1 MSFLVILISLTIN
14 YLWLKD
20 FDRFDDSWFFR
31 FRCRMETFTDRIE
44 AESLRWVAA
53 LLLVYGLPLLVLV
66 ALLLFLNGQF
76 AGLPT
81 MALHV
86 LVLLVAF
93 DRTQPGHL
101 AKEFLQRWNHGDEE
115 ACALYLQEQLELPD
129 SDMVQDC
136 ESLSEF
142 FSQQFVYLFFE
153 RMFVMFFWY
162 MLTGPVG
169 ILVAYISYQMRDSHR
184 DGTPVALVD
193 CVALLVSI
201 LEWLPVRLVALTF
214 SLAGNFVRCFES
226 LSKSLWDFDRNADTA
241 AMLHGYARCAL
252 SGLVSADE
260 QGGDQVEDGDEGQVS
275 AASEE
280 ESARAQKSREISA
293 LVSLLERSQAIW
305 LVVLAVITL
314 FAI

>member
-1 MSFLVILISLTIN
+1 MNFLVILISLTIN

-31 FRCRMETFTDRIE
+31 FRCRMETFADKIE

-53 LLLVYGLPLLVLV
+53 LLLIYGLPLLVLL
-66 ALLLFLNGQF
+66 ALLVILDGQL

-81 MALHV
+81 MVLHV

-93 DRTQPGHL
+93 DRTQPGHM
-101 AKEFLQRWNHGDEE
+101 AKEFLRRWNDADEE
-115 ACALYLQEQLELPD
+115 ACALYLEEALELPEND
-129 SDMVQDC
+129 TPRDC

-169 ILVAYISYQMRDSHR
+169 IVIAYISYQLRDSHR
-184 DGTPVALVD
+184 EGVAAALVD
-193 CVALLVSI
+193 CVALVISI

-226 LSKSLWDFDRNADTA
+226 LSKSLWEFDRNADTA
-241 AMLHGYARCAL
+241 AMLHSYARCAL
-252 SGLVSADE
+252 SGMVSAEDE
-260 QGGDQVEDGDEGQVS
+260 LEVEGELSEVS
-275 AASEE
+275 PE
-280 ESARAQKSREISA
+280 ESARAQKSREIAA

-305 LVVLAVITL
+305 LVVLAVVTL